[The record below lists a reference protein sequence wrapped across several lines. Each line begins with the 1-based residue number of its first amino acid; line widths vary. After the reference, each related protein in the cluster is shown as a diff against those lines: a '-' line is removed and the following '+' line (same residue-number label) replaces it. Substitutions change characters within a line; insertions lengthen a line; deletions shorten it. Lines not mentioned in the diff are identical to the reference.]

1 MRATDKVV
9 TGLDKLKTL
18 STMMA
23 KYRKFVPLNC
33 VCNTDRKSVII
44 CTFTRS

>member
-18 STMMA
+18 SAMIE
-23 KYRKFVPLNC
+23 KYRKFVSLNW
-33 VCNTDRKSVII
+33 VCNTDNSSVII